1 MISLREYSMMRL
13 HKRLIEKE
21 QDRCT
26 ITLRMLKLYMN
37 RKSKVE
43 NQFMKMSSIIV
54 ECSSSIRDKN

>member
-1 MISLREYSMMRL
+1 MMRL